1 MTLSD
6 RLARLDLSRIV
17 LGAAFAELVLDR
29 IVPAVATRRLPAV
42 YEAIA
47 TFTRHFSGV
56 LCVFVLALAIGLTLN
71 RRDLFAPPSRVLFAI
86 IGILLVPLLG
96 WATVAPVPSW
106 LQTQV
111 EVSFV
116 FLALA
121 CVYASMRAGGDA
133 RTSAG
138 MALLILP
145 LLARGYAQA
154 AASYE
159 SLAFGRL
166 DAPRMAEHLGEA
178 AALIAGIA
186 SPLMLPPRGEARRMT
201 SRAAV
206 ASAFVLTATV
216 AILAATQLSELQNA
230 AAALGFQLPDEA
242 AGRLVYLA
250 ALFGTLWT
258 VVAMLPS
265 RGSGRLVGCGLA
277 LIAVSGYTAPM
288 RPSELSATALGL
300 VLVLWGEAGAEK
312 LEPLP
317 SALPFDAEQWL
328 AEARALAQRLGGECV
343 MVNDEERQITRI
355 GGKQGDH
362 PLVLR
367 IVRESGFDS
376 IEVVVGSP
384 SPESVKGDTPIP
396 EAAREKV
403 AAIGGNVQLWSGRGV
418 RWRHRVRTPAKL
430 ADLERVPP
438 LLSSLLSGR

>member
-1 MTLSD
+1 MTLGD

-17 LGAAFAELVLDR
+17 LGAALAELVLDR
-29 IVPAVATRRLPAV
+29 IVPAVATRRLPGAF
-42 YEAIA
+42 EAIA

-56 LCVFVLALAIGLTLN
+56 LCIFVLALAIGLTLN
-71 RRDLFAPPSRVLFAI
+71 RRDLFTSPARVLFAI
-86 IGILLVPLLG
+86 IGIILVPLLG

-121 CVYASMRAGGDA
+121 CVYASLRAGGDG

-186 SPLMLPPRGEARRMT
+186 SPLMLPPRSDARRMT

-206 ASAFVLTATV
+206 LSAFVLTATV

-242 AGRLVYLA
+242 PGRLVYLA

-258 VVAMLPS
+258 VAALLPS
-265 RGSGRLVGCGLA
+265 RGPGRLVGSGLA
-277 LIAVSGYTAPM
+277 LIAISGYTAPM

-300 VLVLWGEAGAEK
+300 VLVLWGEAGAES

-317 SALPFDAEQWL
+317 PPLPFDAEQWL

-355 GGKQGDH
+355 GGKQANH
-362 PLVLR
+362 PVVLR

-376 IEVVVGSP
+376 IEVSVGSP
-384 SPESVKGDTPIP
+384 PPDALKGDAPIP
-396 EAAREKV
+396 EASREKIT
-403 AAIGGNVQLWSGRGV
+403 ALGGTTHLWSKRGA

-430 ADLERVPP
+430 PQLADAAT
-438 LLSSLLSGR
+438 LLSTLV